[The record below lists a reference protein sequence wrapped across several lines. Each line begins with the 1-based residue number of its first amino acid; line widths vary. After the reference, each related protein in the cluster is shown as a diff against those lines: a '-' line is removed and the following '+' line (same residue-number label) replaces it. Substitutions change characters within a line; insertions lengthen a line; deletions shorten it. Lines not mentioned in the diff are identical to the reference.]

1 MTNLLHELISKCKCG
16 VSIEVNNHRN
26 YYDSVRKYLED
37 FPSDEISD
45 INPEVLSI
53 MEKKDTIVEIQ
64 FYPDN
69 PISFYKVYHYDLEEA
84 LKICLND

>member
-1 MTNLLHELISKCKCG
+1 MTDLLHELISKCKCG
-16 VSIEVNNHRN
+16 VSIEINNHRN
-26 YYDSVRKYLED
+26 YYYSVKKYLEE
-37 FPSDEISD
+37 FPNDEISD
-45 INPEVLSI
+45 INPRALSI

-64 FYPDN
+64 FYPDT